1 MPDLWLPSVQLQ
13 CSDGRVTVRAPY
25 HPDWPAAAKRL
36 GGRWDPGNK
45 TWQFDLRDAERVR
58 QELVRVYGWDGSYP
72 VEIVDLRIRLD
83 LLRAS
88 TSSSIWIYGRMVAER
103 PARDSR
109 VRLGSGV
116 VLVTGG
122 FPSSGGSRKYPE
134 VSPLPG
140 TVVEMRD
147 VAMSDEVRSDLLEIP
162 DVIQEVAGSRRT
174 ISGPEQPPVPTG
186 APKRRIE
193 LGEQEA
199 TP

>member
-45 TWQFDLRDAERVR
+45 TWQFDPRDTERVR
-58 QELVRVYGWDGSYP
+58 EKLAEIYGWDGSYP
-72 VEIVDLRIRLD
+72 VEVVDLRIRLD

-88 TSSSIWIYGRMVAER
+88 TSSAIWIYGRMVAER

-147 VAMSDEVRSDLLEIP
+147 VAVSDEIRSDLLGIP
-162 DVIQEVAGSRRT
+162 DVIQEVPGSRRT
-174 ISGPEQPPVPTG
+174 ISGPEQVPVPAE
-186 APKRRIE
+186 APRRRIE
-193 LGEQEA
+193 LGQ
-199 TP
+199 